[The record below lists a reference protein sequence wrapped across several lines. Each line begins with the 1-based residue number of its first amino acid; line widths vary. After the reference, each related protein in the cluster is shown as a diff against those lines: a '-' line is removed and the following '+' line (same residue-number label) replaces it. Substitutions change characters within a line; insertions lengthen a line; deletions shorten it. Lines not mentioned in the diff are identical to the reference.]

1 MRPNR
6 SALRSILLAGTIL
19 AVVGCG
25 RKTPPPLN
33 AHASTLASIVVQSAH
48 APLERTV
55 DGTIEA
61 VNQATV
67 SAQTTGRI
75 TEILYDVNDVV
86 PAGAVIIRLKGNEQ
100 RAGLEGAQAALAEAK
115 ARNAEAATSYQ
126 RISEL
131 YQRHVVSKAQL
142 DQATAN
148 RDASDARLTAA
159 DAGIATARE
168 GVGYTEIRAPY
179 AGVVTKRLVEVGE
192 SVSPGTPLMTGLSLR
207 DLRVDTNIPQSIVM
221 LVRRLNQAAV
231 YVGNRRVEATK
242 ITIFPEAA
250 TPSSTF
256 RARLDLP
263 PGALDLAPGMYV
275 KVGFVIGETDRLL
288 IPASAVVERS
298 EVTGVYVIDSHG
310 QVSLRYVRPGQ
321 RVGDKVEVLAGLAP
335 GERIALDPVAA
346 GAHADAVAAS
356 GPSS

>member
-6 SALRSILLAGTIL
+6 SALRSIFLAGTVL
-19 AVVGCG
+19 AVAGCG
-25 RKTPPPLN
+25 GKTPPPLN
-33 AHASTLASIVVQSAH
+33 SPISALASIVVQSAH

-67 SAQTTGRI
+67 SAQTAGRI

-131 YQRHVVSKAQL
+131 FQRHVVSKAQL

-148 RDASDARLTAA
+148 RDAAAARLTAA

-179 AGVVTKRLVEVGE
+179 GGVVTKRLVEVGE

-321 RVGDKVEVLAGLAP
+321 RVGDQVEVLAGLAP
-335 GERIALDPVAA
+335 GERIALDPIAA
-346 GAHADAVAAS
+346 SAHADAVAAS
-356 GPSS
+356 GPTS